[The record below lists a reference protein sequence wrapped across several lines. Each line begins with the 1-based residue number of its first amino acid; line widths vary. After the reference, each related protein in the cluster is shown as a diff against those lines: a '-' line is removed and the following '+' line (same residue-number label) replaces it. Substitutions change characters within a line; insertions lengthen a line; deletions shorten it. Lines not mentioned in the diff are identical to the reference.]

1 MYGPYTRMEI
11 VEIWGSVI
19 QKRMNWQAIN
29 FDWNQ
34 VRAFLATAEEGS
46 LSAAARALGSTQP
59 TLGRQ
64 VSALEDTLGVTLFER
79 TSRTL
84 MLTQAG
90 QELLRHVRDMGD
102 AAQRVSLVA
111 AGQSQDVTGTVTVTA
126 SDIMS
131 SCYLPRLLADLRMQ
145 APGLVVHVLASN
157 ELQDLTRREADIAIR
172 HVRPEQPDL
181 IAKKLGVRMARFYAA
196 RSYLDRRGRLKTA
209 EDLAKH
215 DYVITSFQNSNIA
228 QMVEGMKARGFP
240 LTVEQVVAAS
250 DLGPTTLNMVRAG
263 MGLAI
268 LPDELAVKIPE
279 LEVVL
284 PDGPSIEFPIWLTTH
299 RELQTSR
306 RLRVV
311 FDALDQGLRDVE
323 RWIQV

>member
-1 MYGPYTRMEI
+1 
-11 VEIWGSVI
+11 
-19 QKRMNWQAIN
+19 MNWQAIN

-64 VSALEDTLGVTLFER
+64 VTALEDTLGVTLFER

-90 QELLRHVRDMGD
+90 QELLRHVREMGD

-111 AGQSQDVTGTVTVTA
+111 AGQSQDITGTVTVTA
-126 SDIMS
+126 SDIS
-131 SCYLPRLLADLRMQ
+131 ATYYLPRALAELRAQ

-172 HVRPEQPDL
+172 HVRPDQPDL
-181 IAKKLGVRMARFYAA
+181 IAKKIGVHSARLYAA
-196 RSYLDRRGRLKTA
+196 RSYLDRRGRPKTLP
-209 EDLAKH
+209 DLAKH
-215 DYVITSFQNSNIA
+215 DFVLTTFQQSNVA
-228 QMVEGMKARGFP
+228 QTVHEMSLRGFP

-250 DLGPTTLNMVRAG
+250 DLGTSMLNMVRAG
-263 MGLAI
+263 LGLSI
-268 LPDELAVKIPE
+268 LPDEVASKLPE
-279 LEVVL
+279 LEVVM
-284 PDGPSIEFPIWLTTH
+284 PDGPSVEFPIWLTTH

-306 RLRVV
+306 RLRTV
-311 FDALDQGLRDVE
+311 FDALDAALRDVD
-323 RWIQV
+323 RWIEV